1 MKLLLLFIPLCLLIL
16 NGCGERE
23 EGPIPDEPDTTIDE
37 NDEPVPESDEVV
49 YRNTTL
55 GFALEGKTGWGIS
68 ESTDRRNGKSI
79 VLLTL
84 ERDDRRVDL
93 RVTDAGPEQ
102 VKPLVRLDQR
112 ARDAQEEYQI
122 HDVPGMRTH
131 VQQFGNDYVRFKKDN
146 ITYEITG
153 KPGDV
158 DAVIDE
164 LIVFEAVEE
173 EVERIVVEDVRRGDL
188 PDTVQQWVDNLMK
201 LDMMPMAQTL
211 KYNSK
216 QYIFATWGSRPTGGY
231 SVKIREAVQRQDAI
245 YVEIE
250 YTSPRP
256 GEMVTQALTHPY
268 VIAVIDEPEKPVKFK
283 KSPEARPRSLARL
296 RGIEDLPNIK
306 VESRSIKVFSPEPDA
321 AVSDPVKVT
330 GVANVHEANVEY
342 RVLDEAGQIIKDGF
356 TTAAAADEWGYYEF
370 ELTLSDKLDSGD
382 QFTVELFYTDMKDG
396 ERRDIVS
403 IPLNM
408 K

>member
-23 EGPIPDEPDTTIDE
+23 EGPIPDEPETAIVEDE
-37 NDEPVPESDEVV
+37 EAIPETDEVA

-55 GFALEGKTGWGIS
+55 GFALEGKTDWEIS
-68 ESTDRRNGKSI
+68 ESTDRRDGRSI

-84 ERDDRRVDL
+84 EKEERRVDFRASNVDRDQL
-93 RVTDAGPEQ
+93 
-102 VKPLVRLDQR
+102 KPLVRIDQR
-112 ARDAQEEYQI
+112 ARDAQEEFLI
-122 HDVPGMRTH
+122 HDNPGIRTH
-131 VQQFGNDYVRFKKDN
+131 LQRFGNDYVRFKIDN

-158 DAVIDE
+158 DAVMDE
-164 LIVFEAVEE
+164 LILFEAVEE
-173 EVERIVVEDVRRGDL
+173 GVERVVVKEVRRGEL
-188 PDTVQQWVDNLMK
+188 PDTVQQWFDNLMK
-201 LDMMPMAQTL
+201 LDRMPMAQTM
-211 KYNSK
+211 KYDSK

-231 SVKIREAVQRQDAI
+231 SVKIREAVQREDSI

-256 GEMVTQALTHPY
+256 GEMVTQAFTHPY
-268 VIAVIDEPEKPVKFK
+268 VIAVIDEPEKPVRIQKA
-283 KSPEARPRSLARL
+283 PEARPRSLARL
-296 RGIEDLPNIK
+296 RGIEELPDIK
-306 VESRSIKVFSPEPDA
+306 AESRSIKVFSPAPNTE
-321 AVSDPVKVT
+321 VSDPVKVT

-356 TTAAAADEWGYYEF
+356 TTAAAAYEWGYYEF